1 MMLYSTGR
9 HFEGPVAHRLRLLIE
24 GLIAFLIAWLW
35 ARPIG

>member
-1 MMLYSTGR
+1 MNILSYMYMHGGL
-9 HFEGPVAHRLRLLIE
+9 PHRIRLIIE